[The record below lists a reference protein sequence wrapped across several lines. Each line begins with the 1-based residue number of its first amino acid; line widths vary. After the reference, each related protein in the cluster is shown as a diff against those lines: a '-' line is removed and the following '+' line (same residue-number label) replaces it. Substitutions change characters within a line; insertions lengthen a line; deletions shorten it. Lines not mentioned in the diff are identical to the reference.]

1 MRVRIE
7 DGAGLGGGVGAEELE
22 EEGEDGG
29 LDILGRVG
37 RERGKEGWRGKVGA
51 GGGER
56 MVGGCGER
64 MRVVE
69 VGLKRIG
76 LGVDFRGGSVRLVQR
91 IVGFSTSYS
100 DSACN
105 AVPSIT
111 DFVLIAMKLNLTP
124 FILLGLL
131 P

>member
-22 EEGEDGG
+22 EEGEDDG

-37 RERGKEGWRGKVGA
+37 RERGKEWWRGKVGA
-51 GGGER
+51 VGGER

-64 MRVVE
+64 MGVVD

-76 LGVDFRGGSVRLVQR
+76 LGVDFRVGSVQLVQR
-91 IVGFSTSYS
+91 IVGFSI
-100 DSACN
+100 CN
-105 AVPSIT
+105 AVPSMT
-111 DFVLIAMKLNLTP
+111 SY
-124 FILLGLL
+124 
-131 P
+131 